1 MVVDAPTPG
10 GASDYRAS
18 IKQSLNF
25 TTMAR
30 MLGVIR
36 YNGKLGATVG
46 YKGKRGRRFIRER
59 VTDISNPRSEA
70 QNIQRMI
77 LATTAVSMA
86 HFAEV
91 GRSSIEGKEFGA
103 PSLAYLRSEWMRM
116 LRTSPTLV
124 GNGYSYAYK
133 GDTQFVPNP
142 YLLSKGTL
150 SPVVIHVAPLTHD
163 GEITIDVPSGFN
175 PETAVFSDLF
185 PSVQL
190 GHQLTFFFVV
200 LGVRPLRA
208 ETSYLRFAALDN
220 VNRLLVKTEDIEE
233 GTSEYRLNPAVL
245 DLVKC
250 AGEWDK
256 LRFIYIEGSSYLIV
270 NPRFEGIPYDVHLG
284 AAVIVSDKV
293 SGKRSTAY
301 LTLAP
306 DVHNVMPEN
315 AAEAAASYGN
325 EVAPV
330 NAVADEYCQ
339 NSSDVAPAVAPSS
352 LNLVSFKASSTGEVV
367 PFNALVAEE
376 QYILTFSESLAG
388 KTISLSSSAVGAFS
402 GNVPAADTKRYY
414 LNVDADAASGASCT
428 LTIGEAVFGPFAVA

>member
-1 MVVDAPTPG
+1 
-10 GASDYRAS
+10 
-18 IKQSLNF
+18 
-25 TTMAR
+25 MAK

-46 YKGKRGRRFIRER
+46 YKGKAGRRYIRER
-59 VTDISNPRSEA
+59 VTDISNPRSDA

-86 HFAEV
+86 HFAEI

-103 PSLAYLRSEWMRM
+103 PSLAYLRGAWMRM

-150 SPVVIHVAPLTHD
+150 SPVAVSVAPVAED
-163 GEITIDVPSGFN
+163 GEISFNVPTGFN
-175 PETAVFSDLF
+175 PETAVFTDLF

-200 LGVRPLRA
+200 LGIRPMRA
-208 ETSYLRFAALDN
+208 ETIYCRFAALDN
-220 VNRLLVKTEDIEE
+220 VNRVFIKTSDLSSDTTEWK
-233 GTSEYRLNPAVL
+233 LNPAVM
-245 DLVKC
+245 DVVKC

-256 LRFIYIEGSSYLIV
+256 LRFVYTTSDRSIKVFPWG
-270 NPRFEGIPYDVHLG
+270 EGIEFDVNLG
-284 AAVIVSDKV
+284 AAIIVSDKV

-301 LTLAP
+301 LTLAS
-306 DVHNVMPEN
+306 DIHNIMPEN

-325 EVAPV
+325 VSTPLST
-330 NAVADEYCQ
+330 VADEYCQ
-339 NSSDVAPAVAPSS
+339 NSSDVVPAVAPAGV
-352 LNLVSFKASSTGEVV
+352 NLLSIKEDGEADEVPYNELKADT
-367 PFNALVAEE
+367 L
-376 QYILTFSESLAG
+376 YTLTFSESLTG
-388 KTISLSSSAVGAFS
+388 KSITLSSTAVGAFS
-402 GNVPAADTKRYY
+402 GA
-414 LNVDADAASGASCT
+414 VDETNPKQYGIRVSENAASGASCT
-428 LTIGEAVFGPFAVA
+428 LKIGDAVFGPFSVA

>member
-1 MVVDAPTPG
+1 
-10 GASDYRAS
+10 
-18 IKQSLNF
+18 
-25 TTMAR
+25 

-91 GRSSIEGKEFGA
+91 GRSSIEGKEFGS

-124 GNGYSYAYK
+124 GNGYSYAFK

-150 SPVVIHVAPLTHD
+150 SPVGVHVAPLTQD
-163 GEITIDVPSGFN
+163 GDVSIDVPAGFD

-185 PSVQL
+185 PNVQL

-220 VNRLLVKTEDIEE
+220 VNRLFIKTDDIEE

-250 AGEWDK
+250 AGEYDK
-256 LRFIYIEGSSYLIV
+256 LRFVYTTGDSTILV
-270 NPRFEGIPYDVHLG
+270 NPAFTGIPYDVQLG

-306 DVHNVMPEN
+306 DIHNVMPEN
-315 AAEAAASYGN
+315 AAEAAESYGN
-325 EVAPV
+325 ATAPV

-339 NSSDVAPAVAPSS
+339 NSSDVAPAIAPSS
-352 LNLVSFKASSTGEVV
+352 LNLVSITDSETGNVV
-367 PFNALVAEE
+367 PFNALVAEK
-376 QYILTFSESLAG
+376 QYILTFSESLTG
-388 KTISLSSSAVGAFS
+388 KQITLSSSAVGAFA
-402 GNVPAADTKRYY
+402 GNVAAGNDKRYY
-414 LNVDADAASGASCT
+414 LNVDADADSGASCT

>member
-1 MVVDAPTPG
+1 
-10 GASDYRAS
+10 
-18 IKQSLNF
+18 
-25 TTMAR
+25 MAR

-59 VTDISNPRSEA
+59 VTDISNPRSEG

-91 GRSSIEGKEFGA
+91 GRSSIEGKEFGS
-103 PSLAYLRSEWMRM
+103 PSLAYLRSEWMKM

-124 GNGYSYAYK
+124 GNGYSYSFK

-150 SPVVIHVAPLTHD
+150 SPVGVHVAPLTQD
-163 GEITIDVPSGFN
+163 GDVSIDVPTGFN

-220 VNRLLVKTEDIEE
+220 VNHLFIKTDDIEE
-233 GTSEYRLNPAVL
+233 GVSEYRLNPAVL

-256 LRFIYIEGSSYLIV
+256 LRFVYTTGNTTINVY
-270 NPRFEGIPYDVHLG
+270 PAFTGIPYDVQLG
-284 AAVIVSDKV
+284 AAIIVSDKV

-301 LTLAP
+301 LELAP
-306 DVHNVMPEN
+306 DIHSVMPEN
-315 AAEAAASYGN
+315 AAEAAESYGN
-325 EVAPV
+325 ATAPV
-330 NAVADEYCQ
+330 SAVADEYCQ
-339 NSSDVAPAVAPSS
+339 NSSDVVPAVAPSS
-352 LNLVSFKASSTGEVV
+352 LNLVSIKEEESGVVV
-367 PFNALVAEE
+367 PFNALQANKL
-376 QYILTFSESLAG
+376 YTLTFSESLTG

-402 GNVPAADTKRYY
+402 GGVDGEDTKRYG
-414 LNVDADAASGASCT
+414 LAVGENAASDANCT
-428 LTIGEAVFGPFAVA
+428 LTIDGAVFGPFAVA